1 MVSQDQ
7 ISIIRSKMSK
17 YKISKIGVFGSYARN
32 NERADSDLD
41 ILVQFD
47 QRISL
52 FELIDLELQLSEALG
67 IKVDL
72 VTENSLSKHI
82 KPFIESELVS
92 I

>member
-1 MVSQDQ
+1 
-7 ISIIRSKMSK
+7 MSK